1 MSGFVSRIFFKLL
14 FFFFFPVGTG
24 GPTAPP
30 IESTA
35 DSTPWEPSTGTTN
48 AGKSGKSGC
57 TF

>member
-1 MSGFVSRIFFKLL
+1 MSRIFFKLL
-14 FFFFFPVGTG
+14 FFFFFSVGTG